1 MTGRKMTDEDE
12 VILHKLLG
20 QKVPPSRPI
29 GFPPAVENL
38 LDDVEYLLELPEDEF
53 LSRDENTT
61 SSPFKLAF
69 LY

>member
-1 MTGRKMTDEDE
+1 MTDEDE

-53 LSRDENTT
+53 LSRDENMN
-61 SSPFKLAF
+61 S
-69 LY
+69 